1 MDIKTEKTT
10 LPKSSEEKSHFHGFD
25 YLRVLFMM
33 MVLLGHSNFFF
44 EAALQREKAV
54 GSGPN
59 FWDFIY
65 YELQSA
71 AVPSFVLMSMLLF
84 AIRKPT
90 WAKTVDRV
98 KKLGYLYAFWVGAW
112 VLCTKIRPEM
122 SLLGLVEFFLR
133 GGGWLFYTFA
143 TLILLT
149 PVCWLATKL
158 NKKQLVGAFIASVII
173 VLGTYYWI
181 YKDFKWIAG
190 DYYWLPSCFMMMP
203 VVAVILIP
211 YIPLLKENS
220 KIRNIVVTL
229 SLLIGVGL
237 AIIEWQYHAPVELV
251 NSERNWLT
259 KFARLSVH
267 FVALSLLIGS
277 LSFKNKAPFIIRFF
291 ARNSLGVY
299 CLHPFMLGGLVGI
312 VQSFT
317 KYLSVPLSLFLGC
330 LFSAVVCSILTEFL
344 RKTFENRLV

>member
-1 MDIKTEKTT
+1 METKLEKNVMK
-10 LPKSSEEKSHFHGFD
+10 KSVDEKSHFHGFD

-44 EAALQREKAV
+44 EAALHREKVV
-54 GSGPN
+54 GAGPN
-59 FWDFIY
+59 FWDFMY

-84 AIRKPT
+84 AIRKPS

-122 SLLGLVEFFLR
+122 SLAGIIEFFLR

-143 TLILLT
+143 TLMLLT
-149 PVCWLATKL
+149 PVCWLVTKL
-158 NKKQLVGAFIASVII
+158 NKKLLIGAFIASVLI
-173 VLGTYYWI
+173 VLATFYWI
-181 YKDFKWIAG
+181 YKDFKWING
-190 DYYWLPSCFMMMP
+190 DYYWLPSCFIMMP
-203 VVAVILIP
+203 VIAVIIIP
-211 YIPLLKENS
+211 YIPSLKENF
-220 KIRNIVVTL
+220 KLRNIVL
-229 SLLIGVGL
+229 LASLLLGVGL
-237 AIIEWQYHAPVELV
+237 AIAEWQYHAPVEMV
-251 NSERNWLT
+251 NNERNWMT

-267 FVALSLLIGS
+267 FVALSLLVGS
-277 LSFKNKAPFIIRFF
+277 LSFKNRAPFIIRFF

-312 VQSFT
+312 VKPFSKSLPT
-317 KYLSVPLSLFLGC
+317 HIYLFVGC
-330 LFSAVVCSILTEFL
+330 LFTAVVCSLLTEFL